1 MDAATLA
8 PIRSLASR
16 LCSLSDTDA
25 TFAQLVAS
33 GRELAGAAYELARI
47 CAPGGEAD
55 RLADLLDDPDAAAQ
69 YVREIVE
76 TFAPFAAILP
86 AVEVTAPG
94 EQWVLGTRSGYTK
107 VSAAEARRIEKRRRE
122 KELRKACDARFVVTY
137 AEAARRIGV
146 PVPTAHNY
154 AHLGKLVAVYPNGR
168 RKAVGVTRA
177 SLDAYIERRDLRR
190 NAAKTRAN
198 ELVARR
204 EERERTG
211 GTFYTDRG
219 ETIVG
224 ADRITAAQAATL
236 YGLTEKKLH
245 TAAKRGKVA
254 RVYVD
259 AKRNHPVGYI
269 RATVEAFA
277 AEREAFAA
285 AGGIYYT
292 AAGQIVGAERISR
305 SEAAAA
311 LQTNERNVSALAA
324 AGQIAH
330 VYADPAFT
338 IPCGYTRASVEAWA
352 QAHPRHIPARK
363 AQAVPDFKI
372 APLPPQPRKQGLR
385 AARLDPDAA
394 DEAAGEK
401 PAAVIE
407 GDAPRPQR
415 RPRPT
420 FVFRLAAWNA
430 ATTSE
435 EKEQTMQNENETNEQ
450 NEQTTAAA
458 TTSTAPGK
466 LEVAKAY
473 TVHEAGVI
481 RAICVSEADRDE
493 IVEALRLYRRAKA
506 APGDIESALQ
516 LLRAVREIV
525 GTSGTP
531 GTAATAEAATAATN

>member
-55 RLADLLDDPDAAAQ
+55 TLAAKLDDPAAAAQ

-94 EQWVLGTRSGYTK
+94 EQWVLVTRSGYTK
-107 VSAAEARRIEKRRRE
+107 VSAAEARRMEKRRRE

-137 AEAARRIGV
+137 TEAARRIGV

-224 ADRITAAQAATL
+224 SDRITAAQAATL

-259 AKRNHPVGYI
+259 AKRNHPVGRRRRGDI
-269 RATVEAFA
+269 LHRRRADRRRGAHIT
-277 AEREAFAA
+277 ERSRRRASNQRAQRFRACSRRA
-285 AGGIYYT
+285 DRARLRRPRLHNPLRVHTRLRRGM
-292 AAGQIVGAERISR
+292 GASAPATHPGAKGASR
-305 SEAAAA
+305 PRFQDRAVAAAA
-311 LQTNERNVSALAA
+311 EE
-324 AGQIAH
+324 AG
-330 VYADPAFT
+330 T
-338 IPCGYTRASVEAWA
+338 TR
-352 QAHPRHIPARK
+352 RPAR
-363 AQAVPDFKI
+363 PG
-372 APLPPQPRKQGLR
+372 RGR
-385 AARLDPDAA
+385 RGRRGEAR
-394 DEAAGEK
+394 
-401 PAAVIE
+401 
-407 GDAPRPQR
+407 R
-415 RPRPT
+415 R
-420 FVFRLAAWNA
+420 
-430 ATTSE
+430 
-435 EKEQTMQNENETNEQ
+435 
-450 NEQTTAAA
+450 
-458 TTSTAPGK
+458 
-466 LEVAKAY
+466 
-473 TVHEAGVI
+473 
-481 RAICVSEADRDE
+481 DRG
-493 IVEALRLYRRAKA
+493 RR
-506 APGDIESALQ
+506 
-516 LLRAVREIV
+516 
-525 GTSGTP
+525 
-531 GTAATAEAATAATN
+531 AATAEATEADVCV